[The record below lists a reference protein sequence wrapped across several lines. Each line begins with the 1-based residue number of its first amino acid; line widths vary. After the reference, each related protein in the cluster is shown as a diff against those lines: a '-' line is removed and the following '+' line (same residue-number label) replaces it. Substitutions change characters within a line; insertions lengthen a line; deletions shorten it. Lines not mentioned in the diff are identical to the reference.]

1 LLEALKEQNYE
12 HYIIGKRFEELL
24 SKLDKDPHSAIR
36 DLLLFLKNVMVP
48 HFSREE
54 KTVFPAILNIRPQE
68 ERLILQLKEEHK
80 TILSLLPRIRQDSL
94 DSAKESIKELSIMG
108 AKHVEKE
115 EPLYQ
120 MVLEEVLKRLGK
132 SSLKQ

>member
-1 LLEALKEQNYE
+1 
-12 HYIIGKRFEELL
+12 
-24 SKLDKDPHSAIR
+24 
-36 DLLLFLKNVMVP
+36 MVP

-54 KTVFPAILNIRPQE
+54 ETVFPAILSIRPQE

-80 TILSLLPRIRQDSL
+80 TILSLLPRIREDSL